1 MFVSKDLAEKYIIN
15 TNNVAEMCRHNRK
28 VAEDFRRQDLIQ
40 CWSLAE
46 MIASPISTEFENSD
60 DEMMSSQNPFAKS
73 LLESL

>member
-1 MFVSKDLAEKYIIN
+1 
-15 TNNVAEMCRHNRK
+15 MCRHNRK
-28 VAEDFRRQDLIQ
+28 VAEEFRRQDLIQ
-40 CWSLAE
+40 CWTLAE